1 MTPRIDLRTSTGQL
15 PPIDLGQV
23 DLGLSDG
30 DGQERQLTVI
40 NRDTLDLS
48 EIRVG
53 VEGPGARAVQLARDL
68 DGNPGTWTNGEIIA
82 LSGVL
87 PPNNACRFWA
97 RAVRD
102 DDIAVGWQEFAF
114 VVKAVAI
121 RED

>member
-23 DLGLSDG
+23 DLGLFDG
-30 DGQERQLTVI
+30 DGQERQLVI
-40 NRDTLDLS
+40 TNRDTLNLS

-68 DGNPGTWTNGEIIA
+68 DGDPGTWTGGEIIA

-87 PPNNACRFWA
+87 PPNNACQFWA
-97 RAVRD
+97 RAVRS
-102 DDIAVGWQEFAF
+102 DDIAVGSQDFEF
-114 VVKAVAI
+114 VVKLVAVT
-121 RED
+121 EQ